1 MIMIDDSVDY
11 SDGSTPL
18 HILAKNP
25 FAPANAIAA
34 LLELKME
41 AAFCPDNAGLSPLDY
56 AKECN
61 VDSLVAMIA
70 VLCNHRNSMASM
82 VEQKVVEHSKKRKIQ
97 D

>member
-1 MIMIDDSVDY
+1 MIMIPPCIFWQNS
-11 SDGSTPL
+11 P
-18 HILAKNP
+18 
-25 FAPANAIAA
+25 NAIAA

-41 AAFCPDNAGLSPLDY
+41 AAFSPDNEGLSPLDY
-56 AKECN
+56 ATECN

-82 VEQKVVEHSKKRKIQ
+82 VENKIVEHSKKRKIQ